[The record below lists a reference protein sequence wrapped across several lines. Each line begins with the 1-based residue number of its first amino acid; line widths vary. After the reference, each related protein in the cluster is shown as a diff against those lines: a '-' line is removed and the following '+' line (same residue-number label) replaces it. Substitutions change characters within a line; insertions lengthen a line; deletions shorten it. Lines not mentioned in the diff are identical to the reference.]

1 LLLVIIGKEKYDLQR
16 RPKTGG
22 GPPSVFSAAEEIMVD
37 QLPSG
42 NKTEL
47 TGLPSG
53 LDTDGNTLCY
63 FIYVISVLGQR
74 WSHDSS

>member
-1 LLLVIIGKEKYDLQR
+1 LLVIIGKEKYDLQR

-37 QLPSG
+37 QLTSG
-42 NKTEL
+42 NKAEL

-53 LDTDGNTLCY
+53 QTKIFDSNKEFYDSFQGMK
-63 FIYVISVLGQR
+63 FISK
-74 WSHDSS
+74 